1 MRQGKQ
7 PTTAKLTPSSAALSN
22 VTAQIKT
29 PQRLGFDEKQLTAY
43 RTIVGKCSAHSLPW
57 AME

>member
-22 VTAQIKT
+22 VTAQIET
-29 PQRLGFDEKQLTAY
+29 PQRLGFHEKQLPAY
-43 RTIVGKCSAHSLPW
+43 RIIVGKCSVHSLPW